1 MKRLNLVFNY
11 FYIFSLFFKT
21 PSYANIFKTVF
32 VQTSALSLVLLVIQ
46 PLVWYHVHFLTAI
59 SFLKSEID
67 HAIQSSF
74 QQDNFYSFSSVVFY
88 LEPPNFDCPHENSNH
103 IYPSLFVFFKLR
115 PSGEIGELSTNEA
128 VLSLVLSDILS
139 KTCRPVSEIGSQI
152 SCCLNPALKTTG
164 YSYHSGDLQI
174 DFKLM
179 RYYVMH
185 CHLELLKNMLF
196 DKPQLFWSSI

>member
-1 MKRLNLVFNY
+1 MLFKVLFSKTIFIVFLQSFFIWNHPTLIALTRTLT
-11 FYIFSLFFKT
+11 IFI
-21 PSYANIFKTVF
+21 PVF
-32 VQTSALSLVLLVIQ
+32 L
-46 PLVWYHVHFLTAI
+46 
-59 SFLKSEID
+59 
-67 HAIQSSF
+67 
-74 QQDNFYSFSSVVFY
+74 
-88 LEPPNFDCPHENSNH
+88 
-103 IYPSLFVFFKLR
+103 VFFKLG